1 MNCDL
6 FCQKPGIQSS
16 VHILLKLIQIA
27 DLFL

>member
-6 FCQKPGIQSS
+6 FCQKLWIQSS
-16 VHILLKLIQIA
+16 ANILLKLIQIA